1 MQGSPF
7 SSDPLH
13 YFNAS
18 QHTGLPLPHVAV
30 ALEVLPGGK
39 EVELDHTEHP
49 IAVLD
54 KNTKPEEEKETN
66 NKDKI
71 KLIFFITIR
80 QTSSSEKCTC

>member
-7 SSDPLH
+7 SGDPLH

-30 ALEVLPGGK
+30 ALEVLPRGK

-54 KNTKPEEEKETN
+54 KNTKPEGEKETN

-71 KLIFFITIR
+71 KPIFYYD
-80 QTSSSEKCTC
+80 

>member
-7 SSDPLH
+7 SGDPLH

-54 KNTKPEEEKETN
+54 KNTKPEEEKE
-66 NKDKI
+66 K
-71 KLIFFITIR
+71 
-80 QTSSSEKCTC
+80 